1 MNYIK
6 CKTFLQYVS
15 IYMLAAH
22 RHSLRISI
30 CFNIYQY
37 IEIYFNIFQYI
48 SIYSNIFQYIS
59 IYFNI
64 FQYISIYCHYYQ
76 RIALSKGLIL
86 RPVSKKPRKRSYNL
100 NS

>member
-48 SIYSNIFQYIS
+48 SIY
-59 IYFNI
+59 
-64 FQYISIYCHYYQ
+64 CHYYQ